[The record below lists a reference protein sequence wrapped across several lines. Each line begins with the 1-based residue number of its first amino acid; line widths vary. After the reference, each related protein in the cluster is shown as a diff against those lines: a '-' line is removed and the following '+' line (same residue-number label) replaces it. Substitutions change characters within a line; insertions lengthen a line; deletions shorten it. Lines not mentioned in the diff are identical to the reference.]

1 MRPRACELLLITV
14 SGTPLRVDVCN
25 PSTPGAPAP
34 LSHSPLAR
42 GAWQGRASQVAP
54 EAWGGTGAGDNS
66 ITAVEVGVEPGCRGG
81 GGRVFTADLPRWFLL
96 ASF

>member
-14 SGTPLRVDVCN
+14 SGAPLRVDVCN

-42 GAWQGRASQVAP
+42 GAWQGLASQVAP

-81 GGRVFTADLPRWFLL
+81 GGRAFTADLPRWFLL